1 MIKRILVPVDGSQ
14 TAEAALQMAI
24 GLGNEMG
31 AEARLALVR
40 EVSDQHPPYSL
51 RGVWRPPCA
60 VRLRRQTWS

>member
-51 RGVWRPPCA
+51 RGVW
-60 VRLRRQTWS
+60 